1 MSVITVKE
9 AKAELSERLDE
20 RTAEWWSTRSC
31 GEVSYLINECANDI
45 AYGCGRGFEEVKQD
59 VNDELGRYIC
69 LCILGRAV
77 EGFVD
82 LEALEDFAIGYVLEG
97 EEELAAYVNDA
108 LEEKGLWR

>member
-20 RTAEWWSTRSC
+20 P
-31 GEVSYLINECANDI
+31 
-45 AYGCGRGFEEVKQD
+45 
-59 VNDELGRYIC
+59 
-69 LCILGRAV
+69 
-77 EGFVD
+77 
-82 LEALEDFAIGYVLEG
+82 LEDFAIGYVLEG